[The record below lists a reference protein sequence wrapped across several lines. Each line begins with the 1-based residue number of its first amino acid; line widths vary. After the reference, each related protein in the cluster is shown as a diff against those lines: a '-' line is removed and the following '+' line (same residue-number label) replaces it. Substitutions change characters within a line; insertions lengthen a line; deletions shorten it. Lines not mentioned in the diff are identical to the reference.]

1 VVLLHRPLYVVY
13 PHKSNREVGE
23 HLRASIE
30 DLLQQHRVDLTVS
43 GHVHSYFRTCP
54 VFDEKCIPGYQETS
68 EDGDDYYHDSSSSR
82 GSFSGTDSGSSNSRS
97 SSSEYGC
104 DGNGKCSHGIVH
116 FTIGSA
122 GHKLSDVEHGQ
133 EDWLAASVQR
143 YGYGRFRVEGRDR
156 LVAEY
161 VGSKSGKVLDSV
173 EVRATAERQA
183 ICREA

>member
-1 VVLLHRPLYVVY
+1 
-13 PHKSNREVGE
+13 VGE

-43 GHVHSYFRTCP
+43 GHVHSYYRTCP
-54 VFDEKCIPGYQETS
+54 VYDEKCIPGYEETS
-68 EDGDDYYHDSSSSR
+68 EDGDDYFYHSSSSNRGSSSGTDNGSSNRRSSSSSSR
-82 GSFSGTDSGSSNSRS
+82 
-97 SSSEYGC
+97 EYGC
-104 DGNGKCSHGIVH
+104 DSNGKCSHGVVH

-122 GHKLSDVEHGQ
+122 GHKLSEVERGQ

-143 YGYGRFRVEGRDR
+143 YGFGRFRVEGRDR

-161 VGSKSGKVLDSV
+161 VGSESGRVLDYV

-183 ICREA
+183 MCREA